1 MTSFAITEQLDR
13 LEEKLDGVD
22 GWYNTKRACR
32 YCDVSEKTLR
42 RAVVKGTLKCSKA
55 TGKNLYLK
63 SDMDKWLRNMQWQ
76 DVRI

>member
-1 MTSFAITEQLDR
+1 MTLFSITEQLDR

-22 GWYNTKRACR
+22 GWYSTKRACR

-63 SDMDKWLRNMQWQ
+63 SDMDKWLRNMQ
-76 DVRI
+76 